1 MEPLCTV
8 PEHRNKGLAEA
19 ALTKQYRTL
28 KPLGATHMTGGDDS
42 FYKKI
47 GYGQG
52 RVWHIF
58 NKN

>member
-1 MEPLCTV
+1 MEPLRTV
-8 PEHRNKGLAEA
+8 PKYRNKGLAEA